1 MEPQVI
7 NLYPLD
13 RRMKYQ
19 PVLLF
24 ILGVIYIVLG
34 FLYLSD
40 EKKNYYWGIIWLVT
54 GLGSFVS
61 SFLIFNKGNKRTLTL
76 HGEKIKANIS
86 WKNKFDLSWSE
97 LKEIQIK
104 PVSIDLYLNNGN
116 KNSITLDYCDYKT
129 VLLVKEKLIEH
140 AKLKNLHVS

>member
-1 MEPQVI
+1 MESQVI

-24 ILGVIYIVLG
+24 ILGVIYVVLG
-34 FLYLSD
+34 FLYLLD
-40 EKKNYYWGIIWLVT
+40 EQPKYYWGLIWFVT
-54 GLGSFVS
+54 GFGFLIS
-61 SFLIFNKGNKRTLTL
+61 SFFIFFKKNKRNLTL
-76 HGEKIKANIS
+76 DDEKIKANIS
-86 WKNKFDLSWSE
+86 WKNKFVLSWSE

-104 PVSIDLYLNNGN
+104 PLSIDLYLNNGE
-116 KNSITLDYCDYKT
+116 KHSITLDNCDYKT
-129 VLLVKEKLIEH
+129 VLLIKEKMIEY